1 MPAAAFC
8 FAGQARSLH
17 IAPVWRSAQ
26 KHVFAVAR
34 HHRQTADLFAVLDA
48 NYTETHA
55 VLQFLRFVN
64 VSFLPLR
71 KGSSQYERFARC
83 HELIVH
89 HERAARGGSQ
99 YDWVVRPTSTRP
111 RARPAAPGSFFSVAP
126 PM

>member
-89 HERAARGGSQ
+89 HERAARGMPL
-99 YDWVVRPTSTRP
+99 DAVVLP
-111 RARPAAPGSFFSVAP
+111 
-126 PM
+126 

>member
-1 MPAAAFC
+1 MPATAFC

-55 VLQFLRFVN
+55 VLH
-64 VSFLPLR
+64 SDAIC
-71 KGSSQYERFARC
+71 KYT
-83 HELIVH
+83 
-89 HERAARGGSQ
+89 AAHLVGRRQRSYLAYSAKLGL
-99 YDWVVRPTSTRP
+99 
-111 RARPAAPGSFFSVAP
+111 
-126 PM
+126 

>member
-71 KGSSQYERFARC
+71 KGSSQYERVGANDVVDGL
-83 HELIVH
+83 ELEH
-89 HERAARGGSQ
+89 CAPRRLLALWGRGGH
-99 YDWVVRPTSTRP
+99 
-111 RARPAAPGSFFSVAP
+111 
-126 PM
+126 